1 MNFVIRILVT
11 GAVAFGLSYILKGIH
26 IDSYGTAL
34 IFALV
39 LALINIFI
47 RPLLVIFTIP
57 LTIITFGLFLFVINA
72 LLVLLAAKFISGIQI
87 DGFGWGLLFSLLLSL
102 VTAVLFSKSDQ

>member
-1 MNFVIRILVT
+1 MNFIIRILVT
-11 GAVAFGLSYILKGIH
+11 GAVAFGLSYLLKGIH

-39 LALINIFI
+39 LAVINII
-47 RPLLVIFTIP
+47 VRPLFVILTIP
-57 LTIITFGLFLFVINA
+57 LTILTFGLFLFVINA

-87 DGFGWGLLFSLLLSL
+87 DGFWWSLLFSLLLSL
-102 VTAVLFSKSDQ
+102 VTSILFSKSDE